1 MKKSKHIND
10 LEVKKMDLRIRQLE
24 QEKKIRNNW
33 NELKEH
39 LTPGSLMKKKLTEK
53 TSTKSL
59 TGDLLSVA
67 LGFGAGLLSRK
78 FTKITDEKIQSSI
91 HRGVE
96 KLIEKLNPVFQKK

>member
-10 LEVKKMDLRIRQLE
+10 LEVKKMELRIRQLE

-39 LTPGSLMKKKLTEK
+39 LTPGSFIKEKLNEK
-53 TSTKSL
+53 TSSKSS
-59 TGDLLSVA
+59 TGDLFSDA
-67 LGFGAGLLSRK
+67 IGYGASLLSRK
-78 FTKITDEKIQSSI
+78 FTKLADEKIESSI

-96 KLIEKLNPVFQKK
+96 KLIEKLKPVIHKK